1 MRLTLLVN
9 CMSRNDFVSVIMAT
23 YNGGSRL
30 KDAIQSILDQ
40 SYSNFEL
47 VIINDA
53 SKNPTTKTILDSLI
67 AHPKVKIIENKSNLG
82 LAESLNIAIQHSAGE
97 LLVRMDD
104 DDFSHQNRIEV
115 LVKAM
120 KEKNYP
126 AVIGSFSSVTD
137 GDKNVG
143 VIKVPINPNII
154 DILRSKAVVHPTTIL
169 NRSIIQK
176 IGGYRSV
183 PQTLRLEDIDLW
195 CRIIEA
201 GEKIL
206 NIPYSLLDYYE
217 SRSSVSKRSA
227 SFRLRELKL
236 KIYWRRR
243 LSLSF
248 LFNFLFIIKFLMYII
263 VPKSLYL
270 SYRHWRFN

>member
-1 MRLTLLVN
+1 MRLDLLVN

-23 YNGGSRL
+23 YNGDFRL

-47 VIINDA
+47 VIVNDA
-53 SKNPTTKTILDSLI
+53 SKNPKTKTILDSFT
-67 AHPKVKIIENKSNLG
+67 AHPKVKIIENKYNLG
-82 LAESLNIAIQHSAGE
+82 LAESLNIAISNSDGN

-104 DDFSHQNRIEV
+104 DDFSHQNRIEI

-120 KEKNYP
+120 KEQNYP
-126 AVIGSFSSVTD
+126 AVIGSFSNVTD
-137 GDKNVG
+137 GEKRVG
-143 VIKVPINPNII
+143 VIKVPINPNLI
-154 DILRSKAVVHPTTIL
+154 DILRSRAVVHPTTIL
-169 NRSIIQK
+169 NKSIIQK
-176 IGGYRSV
+176 IGGYLSV

-195 CRIIEA
+195 CRILEA
-201 GEKIL
+201 EEKII

-236 KIYWRRR
+236 KIYWRKR

-248 LFNFLFIIKFLMYII
+248 LFDFLFISKFLLYII
-263 VPKSLYL
+263 VPKSIYL
-270 SYRHWRFN
+270 CYRHWRFN